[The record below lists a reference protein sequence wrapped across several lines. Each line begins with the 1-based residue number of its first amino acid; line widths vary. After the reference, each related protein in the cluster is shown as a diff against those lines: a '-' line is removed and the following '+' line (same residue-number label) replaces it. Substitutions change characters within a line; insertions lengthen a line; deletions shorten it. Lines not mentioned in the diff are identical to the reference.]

1 MHVSEHEGPPE
12 KAQKSFWGKLLHS
25 AFIRI
30 ILGSVSIFLV
40 GMIVKWV
47 FEPLLLSIGLEE
59 DIAKIIRYILT
70 LVAILST
77 YNWLF
82 TYYERRKVTELA
94 KQYFLKDS
102 LLGITLGILSISTVM
117 LLLYLGGYY
126 QIVVINDKILHL
138 LFPLVFIALMGTL
151 EELIFRG
158 VLYRIIESRLGTNLA
173 LIISGLFFGLSHI
186 TNEHATLVS
195 VLGAGIGGLIAGT
208 MFSATKRLWL
218 PISFH
223 VMWNFTQ
230 VFYGTPVS
238 GMDEFSGYSLVQSRL
253 QGPDLLTGGPFGPE
267 NSIITIILTLM
278 IFGTFYFITWR
289 NDRLTAPFWRIKE
302 QTQEF

>member
-1 MHVSEHEGPPE
+1 MNTSEHEQALE
-12 KAQKSFWGKLLHS
+12 KTPKSFGAKFLHS

-40 GMIVKWV
+40 GMIMKWV

-59 DIAKIIRYILT
+59 DAAKIIRYILT

-77 YNWLF
+77 YYWLF
-82 TYYERRKVTELA
+82 TYYESRKVTELA

-102 LLGITLGILSISTVM
+102 LLGFTLSVLSISTVM
-117 LLLYLGGYY
+117 LLLYLGGFY
-126 QIVVINDKILHL
+126 QIVAINDKILHL
-138 LFPLVFIALMGTL
+138 LFPLVFIALMSTL

-173 LIISGLFFGLSHI
+173 LVISGLFFGLSHI

>member
-1 MHVSEHEGPPE
+1 MNASEHERPPE
-12 KAQKSFWGKLLHS
+12 KAQKNFGAKLLHS

-40 GMIVKWV
+40 GMLIKWI
-47 FEPLLLSIGLEE
+47 FEPLLLSIGLEVN
-59 DIAKIIRYILT
+59 IAKTIRYILT
-70 LVAILST
+70 LAAILST
-77 YNWLF
+77 YYWLF

-94 KQYFLKDS
+94 KRYFLKDS
-102 LLGITLGILSISTVM
+102 LLGSVLGILAISTVM
-117 LLLYLGGYY
+117 LTLYLGGYY
-126 QIVVINDKILHL
+126 QIVLINNNVLLL

-186 TNEHATLVS
+186 TNEHATLFS
-195 VLGAGIGGLIAGT
+195 VLGAGIGGLIAGS

-238 GMDEFSGYSLVQSRL
+238 GIDEFSGYSFFQGRF
-253 QGPDLLTGGPFGPE
+253 QGPELLTGGPFGPE
-267 NSIITIILTLM
+267 NSIITIILTLI
-278 IFGTFYFITWR
+278 IFGAFYFVAWK
-289 NDRLTAPFWRIKE
+289 NDHLTAPFWRIRE
-302 QTQEF
+302 RV